1 MFKSRAALA
10 ALAVAVLSIFAA
22 PAANAA
28 YTPPPFSADVPS
40 NVGPGDEFSI
50 TFDSGNINCAWSL
63 VPFHGQTAPGGSGT
77 TYTVTL
83 TAPSSDG
90 TYTITANCTWDPE
103 NVNPTV
109 APASSS
115 TAVTPA
121 VYSATA
127 DVSSD
132 TLLAVPQTDS
142 YSVQLVVGDGGD
154 NGDGDDD
161 GDNAG
166 SLPNTGGSNFTLL
179 ALGAGLVVAG
189 AGVTFAARRRKTA

>member
-1 MFKSRAALA
+1 MFKSRVALVAFAAAL
-10 ALAVAVLSIFAA
+10 LGIFAA

-28 YTPPPFSADVPS
+28 YAPPPFSADVPS
-40 NVGPGDEFSI
+40 GVGPGEEFTI
-50 TFDSGNINCAWSL
+50 TFDSGSVNCSWSL
-63 VPFHGQTAPGGSGT
+63 TPFHGQTAPGGSGT

-83 TAPSSDG
+83 TAPDSDG
-90 TYTITANCTWDPE
+90 TYSITANCTWDPD

-115 TAVTPA
+115 NTVTPA
-121 VYSATA
+121 VYSKTA
-127 DVSSD
+127 AVSSD

-142 YSVQLVVGDGGD
+142 YRVQIVVGNGGD
-154 NGDGDDD
+154 DGDDD
-161 GDNAG
+161 SDGESG

-179 ALGAGLVVAG
+179 AAGAGLVVAG

>member
-1 MFKSRAALA
+1 MFKSRVAIAALA
-10 ALAVAVLSIFAA
+10 AAVLSIFAA

-28 YTPPPFSADVPS
+28 YAPPPFSADVPS

-103 NVNPTV
+103 TVNN
-109 APASSS
+109 ASAAVSDPS
-115 TAVTPA
+115 AVTPA
-121 VYSATA
+121 VYSASAKT
-127 DVSSD
+127 DS
-132 TLLAVPQTDS
+132 LLAVPQTDS

-154 NGDGDDD
+154 EGDGDDD

>member
-1 MFKSRAALA
+1 MFKSRVAFA

-28 YTPPPFSADVPS
+28 YTPPPFTADVPG
-40 NVGPGDEFSI
+40 NVGPGEEFTV
-50 TFDSGNINCAWSL
+50 TFDSGSVNCSWSL
-63 VPFHGQTAPGGSGT
+63 VPFEGQTAPGGSGT

-83 TAPSSDG
+83 TAPDSDG

-103 NVNPTV
+103 NVNPTS

-115 TAVTPA
+115 NTVTPA
-121 VYSATA
+121 VYSKTA
-127 DVSSD
+127 AVSSD
-132 TLLAVPQTDS
+132 SLLAVPQTDS
-142 YSVQLVVGDGGD
+142 YSVQLVVGEGGD
-154 NGDGDDD
+154 DGDDD
-161 GDNAG
+161 SDGKTG